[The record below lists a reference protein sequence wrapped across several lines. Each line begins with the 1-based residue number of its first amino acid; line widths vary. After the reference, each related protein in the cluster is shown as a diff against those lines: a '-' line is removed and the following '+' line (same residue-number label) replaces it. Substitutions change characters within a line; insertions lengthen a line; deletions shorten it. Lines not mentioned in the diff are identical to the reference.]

1 MDMHPH
7 WMFLIGPLVVSGVV
21 VSVAVALDVVFPHT
35 SVDLHWVEGLVAA
48 VPCVWLLL
56 RVLQWRTT
64 NLIVTTQRLLER
76 EGGLRP
82 RLVEIPLVDIDDIE
96 VEQSVFRRLIGT
108 GRLLVAVDDDQRLL
122 DDVRRPVV
130 LRRVVLRRSDRLREE
145 RDYRDR
151 RGRPLGDPGQ

>member
-1 MDMHPH
+1 
-7 WMFLIGPLVVSGVV
+7 
-21 VSVAVALDVVFPHT
+21 
-35 SVDLHWVEGLVAA
+35 
-48 VPCVWLLL
+48 
-56 RVLQWRTT
+56 LQWRTT